1 MATLEQPFI
10 TQMNL
15 HIEDPYPTP
24 DVVPWPIDMSST
36 TTDDDELN
44 VNHKKRG
51 PITFDIKH
59 AFYRIYLICLPV
71 LVLYKMIHTSP
82 FIIYQENN

>member
-1 MATLEQPFI
+1 MKKTFLSSSYIKDIAMATLEQPFI

-15 HIEDPYPTP
+15 HMEDPYPTP

-44 VNHKKRG
+44 VNNNKKANH
-51 PITFDIKH
+51 F
-59 AFYRIYLICLPV
+59 
-71 LVLYKMIHTSP
+71 
-82 FIIYQENN
+82 

>member
-44 VNHKKRG
+44 VNHKKEA
-51 PITFDIKH
+51 D
-59 AFYRIYLICLPV
+59 
-71 LVLYKMIHTSP
+71 P
-82 FIIYQENN
+82 F